1 MQAFTL
7 QTHNT
12 PAAVGALLARRTP
25 LIGPMAPS
33 HGSGD
38 INEKRKSKN
47 RMKLLLTLLTATFL
61 TGCALAPGSHING
74 NNNRWYA
81 GEQEDAEPETD
92 WQEQVSIEA
101 ITPSLLGRL
110 AEPKPLPKVESD
122 ELKTA
127 MQDYEYYIGI
137 GDVLNVTVWDH
148 PELTIPQGSERAP
161 AESGNWVHSD
171 GTIFYPYVGKIEVAG
186 LDVTAVR
193 EKITKALDAYI
204 QQPQVDVTVAAF
216 RSKRSYITGAVNKP
230 GPVPITN
237 IPLTLLDAINKA
249 GGLAEL
255 ADWENVVLTRDGQET
270 LYSLKRLYQQGDLTQ
285 NTLLRDGDVIH
296 VNRNDDQKVFVL
308 GEVVEAQPVP
318 IKRSQM
324 TLAEALS
331 TAGGLNELQAD
342 ASGVF
347 VMRRAPAGS
356 DLVANVYQLD
366 ASNAMALVLA
376 DQFPLQARDIVY
388 VTAAPVARWN
398 RLILQLLPTIQG
410 LRNISEIE
418 SKSFNTN

>member
-1 MQAFTL
+1 
-7 QTHNT
+7 
-12 PAAVGALLARRTP
+12 
-25 LIGPMAPS
+25 
-33 HGSGD
+33 
-38 INEKRKSKN
+38 
-47 RMKLLLTLLTATFL
+47 MKLLLTLLTATFL

-127 MQDYEYYIGI
+127 MQDYDYYIGI

-318 IKRSQM
+318 IQRSQM

-347 VMRRAPAGS
+347 VMRRAPKGS
-356 DLVANVYQLD
+356 NLIANVYQLD
-366 ASNAMALVLA
+366 ASNAMALV
-376 DQFPLQARDIVY
+376 
-388 VTAAPVARWN
+388 
-398 RLILQLLPTIQG
+398 
-410 LRNISEIE
+410 
-418 SKSFNTN
+418 